1 MKDFWSENM
10 KLILSLLLIAIA
22 IPLLSQKQLE
32 KLPISINTS
41 KYDEVGPILSV
52 DNSRLYFTR
61 TGDPDF
67 INMIT
72 RRKVE
77 KNTFRAR
84 LARIFSQISGDR
96 VVDPEKSSFNQDIFF
111 ARRIDGTYKRVEH
124 PGYPINNAFPNSVLA
139 TFEKENALVVI
150 NRFDE
155 EGGISKGF
163 SKVRILENG
172 GFSFPEGMDVFD
184 FDNLGNEV
192 SMTMSRDAE
201 QLFIAMQKPD
211 SKGETDI
218 YLSIRV
224 KNNVW
229 SRPVP
234 INSPINTIFR
244 ETAPFLSRDKKRL
257 YFASNRPGS
266 QGGMDIY
273 VADRMDYTYKNWS
286 EPRLLPVPINTE
298 FDESQPYLDA
308 TEDYLYFTS
317 KRDGTSDIW
326 RYHLT
331 APKVLDKPLTITIRI
346 IDSETLKPVRGE
358 IYWGKAHIMGFDGFF
373 RTYNGQYEVTLTENE
388 LTKFK
393 VLKRGYIGDE
403 TVIDPFEIVSDEVT
417 KFNLDLYVRRAD
429 KDPKKVVELPD
440 PFGKKRK
447 ITLRNLYFE
456 RSESEVLPRS
466 FTELGKLFQVM
477 KDVPSLYIR
486 VEGHSD
492 NIGSKELLQQLSEDR
507 ANAIKEYLV
516 NKGIKPVRI
525 ETVGFGDLY
534 PLNDNATEEERKR
547 NRRVEI
553 QVVAE

>member
-1 MKDFWSENM
+1 LKDFWSENM